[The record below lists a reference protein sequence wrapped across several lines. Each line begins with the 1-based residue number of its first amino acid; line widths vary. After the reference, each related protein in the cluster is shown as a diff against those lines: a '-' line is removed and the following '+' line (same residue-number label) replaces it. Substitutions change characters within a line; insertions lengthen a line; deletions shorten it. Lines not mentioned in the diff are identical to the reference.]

1 MASEL
6 RVNTLKDA
14 AGANSV
20 ALSTVANGSAK
31 AWSQQDGATAVAN
44 DSFNVASITDEGTG
58 DASFTYTSAM
68 NNDNYSL
75 VATTGYKAAT
85 SVENSIVRE
94 ITTSKGRVRNTNDS
108 GTYRDPGV
116 YCTSVLGDLA

>member
-31 AWSQQDGATAVAN
+31 AWSQHDGATAVAN

-68 NNDNYSL
+68 NNDNYSV